1 MAQFTLTRD
10 EHASLRVRGTL
21 TLANARD
28 LWFELTKLTA
38 GLSRGEALNFDVSE
52 VDIIDGGAM
61 AILVHAR
68 TELRLRGVE
77 CEFVQA
83 NERIH
88 ELVHLYRGDVDAKR
102 RRRRR
107 PQSAL
112 EQIGRATFGFLDE
125 IRLVLGFFGT
135 SVLAAI
141 GLLKEP
147 HTANWREVWPIMER
161 AGVDAIPIVLLI
173 NFLVGFVMA
182 FQGAVQLKQ
191 FGANIYVADLVGLS
205 VTRELGPLMTGIIV
219 CGRSGAAF
227 AAELGTMKV
236 SEEIDALRTLGF
248 GPIRYLVLP
257 RALGLILA
265 MPILTLFAD
274 FVGVLGGMVVGLW
287 NLDLTVAGY
296 LIETHKALRTWDI
309 SSGLLKSLV
318 FGAAIA
324 IISCQQGFATSG
336 GAEGVGRRTTASVVS
351 ILFTLILLD
360 AGFTMFFNAFHL

>member
-1 MAQFTLTRD
+1 MPQFTLTRD
-10 EHASLRVRGTL
+10 EHDALRVRGTL

-28 LWFELTKLTA
+28 LWFELATLTA

-52 VDIIDGGAM
+52 VDTIDGGAM
-61 AILVHAR
+61 AILVHMR

-102 RRRRR
+102 RRKRR

-161 AGVDAIPIVLLI
+161 AGVDAVPIVLLI

-227 AAELGTMKV
+227 AAELGT
-236 SEEIDALRTLGF
+236 
-248 GPIRYLVLP
+248 
-257 RALGLILA
+257 
-265 MPILTLFAD
+265 
-274 FVGVLGGMVVGLW
+274 
-287 NLDLTVAGY
+287 
-296 LIETHKALRTWDI
+296 
-309 SSGLLKSLV
+309 
-318 FGAAIA
+318 
-324 IISCQQGFATSG
+324 
-336 GAEGVGRRTTASVVS
+336 
-351 ILFTLILLD
+351 
-360 AGFTMFFNAFHL
+360 